1 MFYPFNHKLGQKI
14 QTDAAGVVCDRAF
27 LAHFHIDAGDCEAAG
42 AATIIAAVTLGTGV
56 TVTKLAAALDGQ
68 PKCGRVMSITGN
80 QATATGNVVFTG
92 KDLAGNVL
100 TETIVSTGAATVNGT
115 KVFSFIDSIVFPARG
130 AADDTISVGMT
141 DDFGIPYKLPY
152 NTVLAIYNN
161 KTLTTVAS
169 GGYSATTLA
178 LNFLNPTAALSDSD
192 IDVYLLI

>member
-1 MFYPFNHKLGQKI
+1 MFYPYNSKMGQQI
-14 QTDAAGVVCDRAF
+14 QTDVPGVPCDRAF
-27 LAHFHIDAGDCEAAG
+27 LAHYHIDAGDCEAAG
-42 AATIIAAVTLGTGV
+42 AAIIIAAVTLGTGV

-80 QATATGNVVFTG
+80 AATATGNVVFTG
-92 KDLAGNVL
+92 KDLAGETI

-115 KVFSFIDSIVFPARG
+115 KVFAFVDSIVFPARG
-130 AADDTISVGMT
+130 AAGDTISVGMT
-141 DDFGIPYKLPY
+141 DDFGIPFKIPY

-178 LNFLNPTAALSDSD
+178 LNFLNPAAALSDSD
-192 IDVYLLI
+192 IDVYLMV